1 MKKNGLLVAMLAL
14 LLVATV
20 SCDKTT
26 PVPFVSPIGFETVTL
41 GEMGYLKE
49 SSFNEDG
56 LLCENNYNAEWNAWK
71 GFACSSLVDSVTSGY
86 TNELSVSAGK
96 AYLGQKFAVVYEDS
110 AVCKFSNNGEYKIKG
125 LYVTNSTYAY
135 LDMKNGS
142 AYSKKFVAGDWVLY
156 ILNGLVE
163 TSQTTIEKIK
173 KMLQLKDE
181 TEIKMKEVLGASYN
195 HDLLQLM
202 FTLPYLKI
210 ELLEKGNLA
219 HRQTASTWL
228 KKLSEAGILSPQKIG
243 RTNYFVN
250 ENLIKIF
257 SE

>member
-1 MKKNGLLVAMLAL
+1 M
-14 LLVATV
+14 
-20 SCDKTT
+20 
-26 PVPFVSPIGFETVTL
+26 PVL
-41 GEMGYLKE
+41 YL
-49 SSFNEDG
+49 SSFIIKNKALYYQ
-56 LLCENNYNAEWNAWK
+56 LLRQVTENDNWN
-71 GFACSSLVDSVTSGY
+71 
-86 TNELSVSAGK
+86 
-96 AYLGQKFAVVYEDS
+96 
-110 AVCKFSNNGEYKIKG
+110 
-125 LYVTNSTYAY
+125 
-135 LDMKNGS
+135 
-142 AYSKKFVAGDWVLY
+142 DWVLY

>member
-110 AVCKFSNNGEYKIKG
+110 AVCKFSNNGEYKIDG

-142 AYSKKFVAGDWVLY
+142 AYSKKFVAGDWFKVIIKGFSATNVLLGTREVY
-156 ILNGLVE
+156 LADFRDGKTTLLNTWGYV
-163 TSQTTIEKIK
+163 S
-173 KMLQLKDE
+173 
-181 TEIKMKEVLGASYN
+181 
-195 HDLLQLM
+195 
-202 FTLPYLKI
+202 
-210 ELLEKGNLA
+210 LEEAIPAKVQRLEFYFDSSDKGNF
-219 HRQTASTWL
+219 
-228 KKLSEAGILSPQKIG
+228 G
-243 RTNYFVN
+243 VN
-250 ENLIKIF
+250 TPKYVCIDNVLVVR
-257 SE
+257 